1 MREFIFILCIYPLLT
16 CMLSIA
22 GTYKVSTFYVM
33 PIVTFVIFLILN
45 VTVYDPAFFFW
56 VGMYTIF
63 SFVISYI
70 TILFVKGYKDVEK
83 ER

>member
-1 MREFIFILCIYPLLT
+1 M
-16 CMLSIA
+16 
-22 GTYKVSTFYVM
+22 M
-33 PIVTFVIFLILN
+33 PMVTFLIFLMLN
-45 VTVYDPAFFFW
+45 VTLYDPSFFFW

-83 ER
+83 EH